1 MNADIT
7 LIDDYFPLPDYRQGQ
22 KEVIQRILEY
32 FNSGSRFVLL
42 EGPTGCGKSAIGYT
56 LAQFAKNTYYLAPQK
71 FLQDQI
77 TADFGENGRCLGGH
91 VPMIDLKGRN
101 AYPCVFYDMMLEK
114 ELTAEKRVEY
124 QNKQAKH
131 FGCDRGECKSRGES
145 KLLECVENCPYFIQ
159 LHKAMNAQICL
170 MNFHSFLFQSSIVP
184 NFHKRE
190 LLIIDECMHPL
201 TNITTDIGSIEIG
214 KLVNHKINCKV
225 LSFNKNTGVI
235 EYKPIVRYL
244 KRNNQMTYKIVAG
257 SRAFYATLD
266 HKIYTPFGLTKL
278 RNLHAGDL
286 VIINKC
292 EINKFQQQ
300 IILGSLLGDS
310 SLHVIKR
317 IKKNRFKGP
326 CARVKFQHGPKQFRY
341 LDWKYNIMSEHV
353 RTPPKTMVNAGFTK
367 TIRRFSTKCYLYEYV
382 KTTLINNKKHPNL
395 KWLNQI
401 NDFGLA
407 IWYMDDG
414 SQSNGV
420 VHFHTEGYTKHENFI
435 IKSWLRSLGF
445 PARVLSYSKRKHK
458 LYYISIGRDGAR
470 KLAKRIAQFVP
481 DFMRYKLPLGDWDL
495 YDVSIE
501 NIRSKPVSYQPIVK
515 IEPFKQSIT
524 YDLEIADNHNY
535 FAGSTL
541 VSNCHVSEDVLLK
554 FIELRISDRSLINKG
569 IYFPKLETVEQYIE
583 YLEEI
588 NLEEIIREQ
597 INLARFEDRPKDEDE
612 WMSLQIK
619 YGIMTDSD
627 PSRWICQWEEVSSK
641 ASRTISLKPIFV
653 DDFAEKYLFNMA
665 DHVLLMSATIL
676 SRTAMCDA
684 LGMDRD
690 TTKMIKLPCFF
701 PVENRPINFRPS
713 GYMSYNE
720 KAKTLPKLAKDVDS
734 LCRFHGNERGIIH
747 THNFEIC
754 QYLLEHC
761 AIDVSSRFLY
771 QRHMDFD
778 GDKNALLERHKSS
791 TNTVIIAPAMHE
803 GLDLKDDL
811 GKFQI
816 ICKVPYPSK
825 GDPQISARMEV
836 SKEYYDWR
844 TACKLVQ
851 STGRIIRH
859 ENDSGVTYVLDEDFR
874 RFFNRAKNMLPSW
887 WRDSVIW

>member
-7 LIDDYFPLPDYRQGQ
+7 AIDSHFPLQDYRQGQ
-22 KEVIQRILEY
+22 KEVIQRILEC
-32 FNSGSRFVLL
+32 FNEGSRFVLL

-56 LAQFAKNTYYLAPQK
+56 LAQFARNAYYLAPQK

-114 ELTAEKRVEY
+114 ELTTEKRAEY

-145 KLLECVENCPYFIQ
+145 KLPECVESCPYFIQ

-190 LLIIDECMHPL
+190 LLIIDE
-201 TNITTDIGSIEIG
+201 
-214 KLVNHKINCKV
+214 
-225 LSFNKNTGVI
+225 
-235 EYKPIVRYL
+235 
-244 KRNNQMTYKIVAG
+244 A
-257 SRAFYATLD
+257 
-266 HKIYTPFGLTKL
+266 
-278 RNLHAGDL
+278 
-286 VIINKC
+286 
-292 EINKFQQQ
+292 
-300 IILGSLLGDS
+300 
-310 SLHVIKR
+310 
-317 IKKNRFKGP
+317 
-326 CARVKFQHGPKQFRY
+326 
-341 LDWKYNIMSEHV
+341 
-353 RTPPKTMVNAGFTK
+353 
-367 TIRRFSTKCYLYEYV
+367 
-382 KTTLINNKKHPNL
+382 
-395 KWLNQI
+395 
-401 NDFGLA
+401 
-407 IWYMDDG
+407 
-414 SQSNGV
+414 
-420 VHFHTEGYTKHENFI
+420 
-435 IKSWLRSLGF
+435 
-445 PARVLSYSKRKHK
+445 
-458 LYYISIGRDGAR
+458 
-470 KLAKRIAQFVP
+470 
-481 DFMRYKLPLGDWDL
+481 
-495 YDVSIE
+495 
-501 NIRSKPVSYQPIVK
+501 
-515 IEPFKQSIT
+515 
-524 YDLEIADNHNY
+524 
-535 FAGSTL
+535 
-541 VSNCHVSEDVLLK
+541 HVSEDVLLK
-554 FIELRISDRSLINKG
+554 FIELRISDRSLISKG

-665 DHVLLMSATIL
+665 NHVLLMSATIL

-734 LCRFHGNERGIIH
+734 LCRFHSNERGIIH

-761 AIDVSSRFLY
+761 SIDVSSRFLY

-874 RFFNRAKNMLPSW
+874 RFFNRAKNILPSW
-887 WRDSVIW
+887 WRESVIW